1 MNFQV
6 PSARRYQSRDEQKRS
21 VLAVKN
27 LSFSMTNVIYG
38 LLPSLSFGQ
47 KLLVLASSLLC
58 GAAKIAKSTHE
69 RFVARAGFFRVDMNP
84 PN

>member
-1 MNFQV
+1 
-6 PSARRYQSRDEQKRS
+6 
-21 VLAVKN
+21 
-27 LSFSMTNVIYG
+27 MTNVIYG